1 MIIVN
6 HDIEEKEVH
15 GTVDSEDDAEEDD
28 EDVNEVDGAD
38 MNRLKKAARIE
49 YEESENDMEIEK
61 EE

>member
-1 MIIVN
+1 MIIHN
-6 HDIEEKEVH
+6 NTIEEKEVH

-49 YEESENDMEIEK
+49 YEESDNDMEVEK
-61 EE
+61 